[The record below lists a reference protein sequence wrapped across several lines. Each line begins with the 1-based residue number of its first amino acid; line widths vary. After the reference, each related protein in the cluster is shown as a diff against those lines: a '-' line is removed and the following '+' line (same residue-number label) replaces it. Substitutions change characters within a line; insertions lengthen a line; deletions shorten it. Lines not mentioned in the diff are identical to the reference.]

1 MKIAPLP
8 PARVGVWVK
17 VRVSFTVAGGG
28 GGGGATRQL
37 HSRNIA
43 PRLGLGFGLGLVL
56 GLGQFSLGAIVL
68 EPSYLQYTLDN
79 DKWHFLPKA
88 TFLLDNTTLL

>member
-28 GGGGATRQL
+28 ATGQL

-56 GLGQFSLGAIVL
+56 GLGAIFL

-79 DKWHFLPKA
+79 DKWRFLPKA
-88 TFLLDNTTLL
+88 TFLLDNKTLL

>member
-28 GGGGATRQL
+28 G
-37 HSRNIA
+37 
-43 PRLGLGFGLGLVL
+43 LGLGFGLGLVL

-68 EPSYLQYTLDN
+68 EPSYLQYTPDN